1 MISPAYPVEMREFTR
16 GLDEVG
22 AKVIGV
28 GDTPRAGLPP
38 EVKQHLTT
46 YFQAPSLWDSNALTE
61 LARSIARKIHL
72 DRVECL
78 WEPGMILAA
87 QLREA
92 LGLPGMTVEQT
103 LPFRDKE
110 IMKQVLDRKGIR
122 TPKHARIRTAK
133 EARQAAETIGY
144 PVILKPIAGAGATHT
159 YRVDDDRELERAIT
173 RLRHVEEVS
182 LEEFVEGEEFTFDTI
197 CADGEVLYHN
207 MSWYRPR
214 PLDGKLN
221 EWISPQAIAL
231 RDVDDPKLSQG
242 QAMGFEVLQALGFE
256 NGFTH
261 MEWYLKDDGEVVF
274 GEIGARPPG
283 ARAVDLMNYASDV
296 DLYRGW
302 AEAVLTGRFNQT
314 IDRRYNSAIIFK
326 RAKGRGTIQKIE
338 GLTSF
343 LRRYGE
349 HVVVVDILPVGS
361 RRRDWQQMQ
370 ISDGFVLLRHPS
382 LRATMAMADAVG
394 TQITLYAGD

>member
-22 AKVIGV
+22 ARVIGV
-28 GDTPRAGLPP
+28 GDTPRAALPP
-38 EVKQHLTT
+38 EVKKHLVA
-46 YFQAPSLWDSNALTE
+46 YFQAPSLWDSKALIE
-61 LARSIARKIHL
+61 LGRSIARKIRI

-110 IMKQVLDRKGIR
+110 IMKQVLDRQGIR
-122 TPKHARIRTAK
+122 TPKHARIRTAQ
-133 EARQAAETIGY
+133 EARLAAEELGY

-159 YRVDDDRELERAIT
+159 YRVDDDRELERAIA

-197 CADGEVLYHN
+197 CANGKVLYHN

-231 RDVDDPKLSQG
+231 RDLDDPKLSLG

-256 NGFTH
+256 SGFTH
-261 MEWYLKDDGEVVF
+261 MEWYRKDDGEVVF

-302 AEAVLTGRFNQT
+302 AEAILTGRFNQT

-326 RAKGRGTIQKIE
+326 RAKGRGTIRRVD

-343 LRRYGE
+343 LRRFGE
-349 HVVVVDILPVGS
+349 HVVAVDILPIGAQ
-361 RRRDWQQMQ
+361 RRDWQQMQ